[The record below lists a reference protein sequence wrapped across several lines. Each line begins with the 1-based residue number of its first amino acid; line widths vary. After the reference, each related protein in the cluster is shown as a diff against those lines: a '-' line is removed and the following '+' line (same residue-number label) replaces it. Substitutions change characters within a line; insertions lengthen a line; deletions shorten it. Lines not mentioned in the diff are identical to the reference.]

1 MVQRSVPATK
11 IGILDYGMGNLRSV
25 FNAFKSINFTPVFVK
40 QANDF
45 EGISHLIIPGVG
57 AFPSAMRNIREAKL
71 ELEILKFAESGK
83 PLLGICLGMQLLA
96 TIGYEMETCKGLNLI
111 EGVVKKIDSS
121 ERIPHVG
128 WNNIN
133 LQKDHFLFDGIK
145 NDADF
150 YFVHSYYFEPTNKDN
165 LMATFEYGTKIPAIV
180 FNNNIIGI
188 QFHPEKS
195 QKNGLKI
202 LENFANYNVL

>member
-1 MVQRSVPATK
+1 MVQRSIPATK

-40 QANDF
+40 RAIDF
-45 EGISHLIIPGVG
+45 EGLSHLIIPGVG
-57 AFPSAMRNIREAKL
+57 AFPSAMKNIREAKL
-71 ELEILKFAESGK
+71 ELEIIKFAESGK

-96 TIGYEMETCKGLNLI
+96 TIGYEMETCNGLNLI
-111 EGVVKKIDSS
+111 EGVVKKIDST

-128 WNNIN
+128 WNSIN
-133 LQKDHFLFDGIK
+133 LTNEHFLFDGIK
-145 NDADF
+145 KDVDF
-150 YFVHSYYFEPTNKDN
+150 YFVHSYYFEPSKNEN
-165 LMATFEYGTKIPAIV
+165 LLATCEYGKKIPVIV
-180 FNNNIIGI
+180 FKNNIIGI

-202 LENFANYNVL
+202 LENFANYKAL